1 MLTKAVREEPTSHHL
16 HMQSEALGARPAA
29 AGFVEEGGLDRFGGF
44 HVGRLRRRGSGVM
57 KCSRFADRRDKCCGQ
72 TGE

>member
-29 AGFVEEGGLDRFGGF
+29 AAAGFVEEGGLDRFGGLPCRTSAQKGEWG
-44 HVGRLRRRGSGVM
+44 HEM
-57 KCSRFADRRDKCCGQ
+57 QQICGQ
-72 TGE
+72 TG